1 MERVCI
7 RSDILVVDFVFWQ
20 IRGSL
25 LHQSKCSSPTYMSN
39 TESLHFMN
47 ASYYPFYFTLY
58 MSNLIIFIMN
68 FMFTE
73 VFWFSYLSDC
83 CMGVMT
89 QELKVWPKEQISIN
103 TLEFTDLGFS

>member
-20 IRGSL
+20 IRGSF
-25 LHQSKCSSPTYMSN
+25 LHQSKCSSPIYMSN

-73 VFWFSYLSDC
+73 VF
-83 CMGVMT
+83 
-89 QELKVWPKEQISIN
+89 
-103 TLEFTDLGFS
+103 